1 MDENIW
7 YYIDD
12 KISWD
17 PRNVS
22 CYHTYTC
29 YKCLVMVKQKTK
41 KNLLTII
48 KCILD
53 TRGREGYH
61 AGTGMV

>member
-1 MDENIW
+1 MFS
-7 YYIDD
+7 YG
-12 KISWD
+12 
-17 PRNVS
+17 
-22 CYHTYTC
+22 
-29 YKCLVMVKQKTK
+29 KTKNK